1 MFKMNVASLLVVLIC
16 PTLMFLIGST
26 AVDIVSYTI
35 FSVGFIVP
43 LAFLSVVFNNRRV
56 NLYTKGIKGVQQ
68 PMQLGTIITFFLA
81 FVTVFLPILS
91 KVYISETICVIIWLV
106 VGTVSLLM
114 RKKIGEMIW
123 NKFEGKRYAISAS
136 FRKGYRF

>member
-1 MFKMNVASLLVVLIC
+1 MNVASLLVVLIC

-68 PMQLGTIITFFLA
+68 PMQLGTIITVFLV
-81 FVTVFLPILS
+81 FVTVFLPVLS

-114 RKKIGEMIW
+114 RKKIIEMIW
-123 NKFEGKRYAISAS
+123 KKFEERRYAISSS
-136 FRKGYRF
+136 FRKTNLV